1 MFGNLVTN
9 KQLNDLMKYKIV
21 EIKPFKSENMSL
33 AHYTLHVNKIY
44 RKLPNGSIQLVHDFN
59 KTQKAYELAPN
70 EYVVIEIEEQIR
82 FFEENIVGHFV
93 PASNLIEDG
102 IGLTAG
108 KIDKK
113 YGSESGKN
121 IERIRFG
128 VKNLTEYSFQLPFN
142 YRIAHLV
149 LFDFRGVALEKIELT
164 DEEKRIRIQR
174 LFREF
179 DDGPD
184 YHSDDEK

>member
-82 FFEENIVGHFV
+82 FFEENIV
-93 PASNLIEDG
+93 
-102 IGLTAG
+102 
-108 KIDKK
+108 
-113 YGSESGKN
+113 
-121 IERIRFG
+121 
-128 VKNLTEYSFQLPFN
+128 
-142 YRIAHLV
+142 
-149 LFDFRGVALEKIELT
+149 
-164 DEEKRIRIQR
+164 
-174 LFREF
+174 
-179 DDGPD
+179 
-184 YHSDDEK
+184 